1 MDDDREVY
9 IAPTPLTPESLAT
22 VKYVIESYLRHR
34 RETEPDAKLVEFYT
48 PSDDEPPSPAV
59 FKDCSFGEAVSIKEA
74 IISFFKDPE
83 TVDNGYVR
91 LNDDGSI
98 RVDAVFSID
107 DLVAAIEA
115 ALGPFPAG
123 REE

>member
-1 MDDDREVY
+1 M
-9 IAPTPLTPESLAT
+9 
-22 VKYVIESYLRHR
+22 
-34 RETEPDAKLVEFYT
+34 
-48 PSDDEPPSPAV
+48 
-59 FKDCSFGEAVSIKEA
+59 SIKEA

-115 ALGPFPAG
+115 ALNPSPAG
-123 REE
+123 EKT